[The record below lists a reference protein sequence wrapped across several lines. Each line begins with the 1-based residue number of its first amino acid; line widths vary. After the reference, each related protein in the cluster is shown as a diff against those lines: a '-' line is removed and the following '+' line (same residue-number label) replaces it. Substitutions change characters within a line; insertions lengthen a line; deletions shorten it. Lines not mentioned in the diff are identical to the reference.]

1 VINESSSTFEV
12 LRPTVARASISEE
25 EMAALNERIVSSI
38 SASAH
43 DRYLRFLVTIRCWR
57 RGLRNGCWRRTLRT
71 QRRGQRARGYDQG
84 KRLHDGFLSS

>member
-12 LRPTVARASISEE
+12 LRAYLLARASISEE

-43 DRYLRFLVTIRCWR
+43 DRYLRFLETHPLLATRAPQWMLASYVAHSASRTARTR
-57 RGLRNGCWRRTLRT
+57 LRP
-71 QRRGQRARGYDQG
+71 GQT
-84 KRLHDGFLSS
+84 SS